1 MSDEIDLDKEIREI
15 LERGQ
20 AGRGVPLIQSNIIIG
35 NRGVVIIGGDCSVQQ
50 HTPAQD
56 QQDTADKRRAS

>member
-20 AGRGVPLIQSNIIIG
+20 AGRSAPLIQSNIIIG
-35 NRGVVIIGGDCSVQQ
+35 GDGSVQQ
-50 HTPAQD
+50 HTPAQNL
-56 QQDTADKRRAS
+56 QDTADKRRAS